1 MQIYRSSHP
10 EVFPGKVVL
19 KIYSKFT
26 GEYPCRS
33 AISIKLLRNF
43 IEIALQH
50 GGSPVNL
57 LHIFRT
63 PFLKNT
69 SGWLLLDL
77 YGCCC
82 FITLSQISCRAKNN
96 FTRNVIVWTIFSQ
109 SMFWS
114 KIYPFS
120 YTKSKR
126 VNNFIVDITFL
137 NFFYAF
143 RFSYFLFFNV
153 FLASIVMGTIL
164 FLDGSHLVGDSF
176 FISKENTL

>member
-82 FITLSQISCRAKNN
+82 FITLSQISC
-96 FTRNVIVWTIFSQ
+96 
-109 SMFWS
+109 S

-120 YTKSKR
+120 YTKSKT

-153 FLASIVMGTIL
+153 FLASIVMGRIL